1 MRKIDELIGIIKGI
15 TFDGV
20 INDKEIDYLHSW
32 VDKNRNSIIQQ
43 RQVEFIQLVDSVLAD
58 HFIDEEKNNL
68 LFERTED
75 FLKEHKDNL
84 GRLYELKG
92 IILGVVC
99 DNEVNE
105 SEINRLEES
114 LKHYVDLSA
123 DHESSKNFIA
133 EIDKIIEIGRIA
145 ENKKDKLVEI
155 LTTRIEK
162 AQLETK
168 IDQLRRKVKDRKN
181 LGIDLISI
189 LDNEALITEIHR
201 KAESE
206 LRRSFLSYSGS
217 LSGID
222 VEIIVV
228 SLVLIA
234 ILEYDSN
241 YYENVRATYTE
252 LYRKYSEQKVE
263 GKIRDILDIY
273 RKPDTPGSRSRIIN
287 VALENAIVPQ
297 AYLPGF
303 FEFVFDIYKRNFEY
317 NLPRESSELYE
328 DFRFAYE
335 GLRNNIVSDRDDITV
350 NATQKTYKLIA
361 STKRLIARED
371 DLGDDLDALIKLSIK
386 IAELIDSDY
395 WNKEIKLDNP
405 YLRAGYEG
413 WEKPIKELSQIEQK
427 PRDSSP
433 GFRSRWLP
441 NFFMKDYAIF
451 LVSPEHRVKA
461 QYDYRYLVIEVLNNG
476 ERIFRKSP
484 YHIEEIFGGY
494 LIKPTKIE
502 IENPLGELTYRVVCG
517 DEIIYDSK
525 EELYRNYIIFE
536 KEGREIKDNNNF
548 EGFEDSVLICYKDG
562 EAELH
567 NISKKQFYNIGYKT
581 VREGD
586 TLAIGREVFNFS
598 SMLKPDI
605 FGRLHENC
613 FISKTGDDEQL
624 FVYKEVNVLAFEAD
638 NSSTNFEILIN
649 GRRHSLFDM
658 PYKTIARDSK
668 TKYIIDLNLEKSNFY
683 TVEVNQIV
691 TGGKKN
697 RIFGTSFAYDAE
709 LSYEKEPLDN
719 GFFRITVSSGFL
731 ENTISIEITVAD
743 FEMDLIRFDH
753 DDQAYCYWIPF
764 DLGFYKIND
773 GSWSKATDD
782 LWIDDISL
790 EATMLL
796 FDSQCDELSVY
807 LENNFFAEDTISIR
821 NYGYYKSISIGFLNT
836 YKRNRYIRLEF
847 IADGRTKYV
856 MRCYNSCVMDV
867 ERTEILSSEDPKR
880 IMVTPVFHGKNPIFF
895 EMINKNGESV
905 HTSGSLKSGQTETVE
920 GFNSFEE
927 YSLKFSEK
935 TKALMLRRKNPLIYQ
950 INKTFYA
957 KQDFVGR
964 LFKIDTI
971 YLDQYIDGRFVR
983 PEFSLNKEYVRI
995 TGVLGEGEFAGQLF
1009 VRGPKETWIPYQIN
1023 PIKIEICSDVRRDD
1037 TMDVYMDKDGDGLLY
1052 YNGSIAD
1059 LISHKKYHD
1068 IYIYTLSMKGG
1079 R

>member
-1 MRKIDELIGIIKGI
+1 
-15 TFDGV
+15 
-20 INDKEIDYLHSW
+20 
-32 VDKNRNSIIQQ
+32 
-43 RQVEFIQLVDSVLAD
+43 
-58 HFIDEEKNNL
+58 
-68 LFERTED
+68 
-75 FLKEHKDNL
+75 
-84 GRLYELKG
+84 
-92 IILGVVC
+92 
-99 DNEVNE
+99 
-105 SEINRLEES
+105 
-114 LKHYVDLSA
+114 
-123 DHESSKNFIA
+123 
-133 EIDKIIEIGRIA
+133 
-145 ENKKDKLVEI
+145 
-155 LTTRIEK
+155 
-162 AQLETK
+162 
-168 IDQLRRKVKDRKN
+168 
-181 LGIDLISI
+181 
-189 LDNEALITEIHR
+189 
-201 KAESE
+201 
-206 LRRSFLSYSGS
+206 
-217 LSGID
+217 
-222 VEIIVV
+222 
-228 SLVLIA
+228 
-234 ILEYDSN
+234 
-241 YYENVRATYTE
+241 
-252 LYRKYSEQKVE
+252 
-263 GKIRDILDIY
+263 
-273 RKPDTPGSRSRIIN
+273 
-287 VALENAIVPQ
+287 
-297 AYLPGF
+297 
-303 FEFVFDIYKRNFEY
+303 
-317 NLPRESSELYE
+317 
-328 DFRFAYE
+328 
-335 GLRNNIVSDRDDITV
+335 
-350 NATQKTYKLIA
+350 
-361 STKRLIARED
+361 
-371 DLGDDLDALIKLSIK
+371 
-386 IAELIDSDY
+386 
-395 WNKEIKLDNP
+395 
-405 YLRAGYEG
+405 
-413 WEKPIKELSQIEQK
+413 
-427 PRDSSP
+427 
-433 GFRSRWLP
+433 
-441 NFFMKDYAIF
+441 
-451 LVSPEHRVKA
+451 
-461 QYDYRYLVIEVLNNG
+461 
-476 ERIFRKSP
+476 
-484 YHIEEIFGGY
+484 
-494 LIKPTKIE
+494 
-502 IENPLGELTYRVVCG
+502 
-517 DEIIYDSK
+517 
-525 EELYRNYIIFE
+525 
-536 KEGREIKDNNNF
+536 
-548 EGFEDSVLICYKDG
+548 
-562 EAELH
+562 
-567 NISKKQFYNIGYKT
+567 
-581 VREGD
+581 
-586 TLAIGREVFNFS
+586 
-598 SMLKPDI
+598 
-605 FGRLHENC
+605 
-613 FISKTGDDEQL
+613 
-624 FVYKEVNVLAFEAD
+624 
-638 NSSTNFEILIN
+638 
-649 GRRHSLFDM
+649 M